1 MTEDPTPPAPGG
13 EGLGDS
19 TRPDDADTVR
29 DDADTIQEDTP
40 MDEVDMEMSPEPN
53 EEQLLYAKIL
63 ERGMFLGLAILL
75 VTFALYA
82 SGLISPGVPI
92 ERLPDYWVLSVHE
105 YLEAIEH
112 NHLHQ
117 DHLITGWAWL
127 SLLSK
132 GDFLNFLPIAILSG
146 VTIVCYMGIVPTLLK
161 KKDFTYAVIAVV
173 EVLILTLAA
182 SGLLTVGH

>member
-1 MTEDPTPPAPGG
+1 MTEDSTPPASDG
-13 EGLGDS
+13 EGLG
-19 TRPDDADTVR
+19 A
-29 DDADTIQEDTP
+29 
-40 MDEVDMEMSPEPN
+40 VDIEMPPEPN

-63 ERGMFLGLAILL
+63 ERGMLLGLALLL

-82 SGLISPGVPI
+82 SGLVSPGVPI

-105 YLEAIEH
+105 YLEVIDH

-117 DHLITGWAWL
+117 DRLITGWAWL
-127 SLLSK
+127 SLLNK

-146 VTIVCYMGIVPTLLK
+146 VTIVCYIGIVPTLLK
-161 KKDFTYAVIAVV
+161 KKDIAYAVIAIV
-173 EVLILTLAA
+173 EVAILTLAA

>member
-1 MTEDPTPPAPGG
+1 MTEDSTPPALGG
-13 EGLGDS
+13 EGLGDVAQ
-19 TRPDDADTVR
+19 PDDAG
-29 DDADTIQEDTP
+29 ALHEDTL
-40 MDEVDMEMSPEPN
+40 MDNVNGEMSPEPN

-63 ERGMFLGLAILL
+63 ERGMFVGLALLL
-75 VTFALYA
+75 VTFTLYA
-82 SGLISPGVPI
+82 TGLVSPAVPI

-117 DHLITGWAWL
+117 GHLITGWGWL
-127 SLLSK
+127 SLLNK

-161 KKDFTYAVIAVV
+161 KKDIAYAVIAVV
-173 EVLILTLAA
+173 EVLVLTLAA
-182 SGLLTVGH
+182 SGVLTVGH